1 MRVAYPWI
9 LTLLLLIP
17 ILGLLR
23 WRFYRTPSILF
34 STLVPFQEF
43 KSPKAIWAMRLAQGL
58 RVLAF
63 IAMVLALARP
73 QMVTVRHESNTLGID
88 IMLVMDVSDSMAAED
103 FQPNNRLAVSKSV
116 MAAFVK
122 QRSGDRMGLIAFG
135 DFALTQCPLTTD
147 QSILLRQI
155 SAIEISMAGGRTA
168 IGMGLASALNRLTNS
183 TTKSK
188 IVILLTDGVNNAG
201 DIGPKKAAELARDV
215 GVKVYTIGVGKE
227 GGAPVPIQHPVL
239 GKTYARNPDGSLYM
253 TAIDEVAL
261 KEMAVITGGH
271 YFRAQDATSLA
282 NIYTEINQLE
292 KTKLKTA
299 QQLEIHERFLP
310 ILMIG
315 IALLCLEWLI
325 LIGIGRV
332 RV

>member
-1 MRVAYPWI
+1 MRFAYPWVLLF
-9 LTLLLLIP
+9 LTVVP

-23 WRFYRTPSILF
+23 WRFYKKPSILF
-34 STLVPFQEF
+34 PTLIPFQDC
-43 KSPKAIWAMRLAQGL
+43 KSKKTIWAIRVTQVL
-58 RVLAF
+58 RTLAF
-63 IAMVLALARP
+63 VALILALARP
-73 QMVTVRHESNTLGID
+73 QMITTRQESNTQGID

-103 FQPNNRLAVSKSV
+103 FQPNNRLTVSKSV
-116 MAAFVK
+116 LADFVQ

-155 SAIEISMAGGRTA
+155 EHIEISMAGGRTA
-168 IGMGLASALNRLTNS
+168 IGMGLAAALNRLNNRK
-183 TTKSK
+183 TKSK

-201 DIGPKKAAELARDV
+201 DIGPKQAAELARDI

-253 TAIDEVAL
+253 TAIDDAPL
-261 KEMAVITGGH
+261 KEMAIITGGK
-271 YFRAQDATSLA
+271 YFRAQDANSLS

-292 KTKLKTA
+292 KTKIKTA
-299 QQLEIHERFLP
+299 QQLEVHERFLP
-310 ILMIG
+310 ILILG
-315 IALLCLEWLI
+315 LALLCLEWLI
-325 LIGIGRV
+325 LMGFGRT
-332 RV
+332 RL

>member
-23 WRFYRTPSILF
+23 WRFYRKPSILF

-168 IGMGLASALNRLTNS
+168 IGMGLASALNRLNTS

-325 LIGIGRV
+325 LIGVGRV